1 MQPRAWIQSHAQLRF
16 AELSGAAA
24 AIPRPYCL
32 SLSDQY
38 TQELIIMDC
47 FLFKLRKRLGRQAP
61 KVTQGG
67 EREGLTRSGR
77 DQEKIKLKKGEE
89 EEKTW
94 EWIASRMK
102 DALKKDNLG
111 IRMRG
116 NKIEGKWQPLL

>member
-1 MQPRAWIQSHAQLRF
+1 M
-16 AELSGAAA
+16 
-24 AIPRPYCL
+24 
-32 SLSDQY
+32 
-38 TQELIIMDC
+38 
-47 FLFKLRKRLGRQAP
+47 GRQAL

-89 EEKTW
+89 EEKNW